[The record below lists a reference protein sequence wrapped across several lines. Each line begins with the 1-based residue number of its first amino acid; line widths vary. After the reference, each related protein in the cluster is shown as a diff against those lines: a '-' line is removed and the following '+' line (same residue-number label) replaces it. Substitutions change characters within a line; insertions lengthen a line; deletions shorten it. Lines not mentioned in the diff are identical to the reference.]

1 MESERESEY
10 RFEALYLIGSE
21 NELSRILQVLSL
33 LENLK
38 HKSRN

>member
-1 MESERESEY
+1 MTEMN
-10 RFEALYLIGSE
+10 LTDLIRSE